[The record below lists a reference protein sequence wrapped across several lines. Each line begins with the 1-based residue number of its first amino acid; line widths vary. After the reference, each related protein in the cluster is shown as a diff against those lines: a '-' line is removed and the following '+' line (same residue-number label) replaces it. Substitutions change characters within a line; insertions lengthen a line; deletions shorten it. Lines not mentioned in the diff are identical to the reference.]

1 MTSADLHDGFD
12 HVGYYSEEL
21 EPAFARFTALGFTVA
36 PPSRFDEQPFATCA
50 ITVGDAYI
58 SVSGVLDWATAP
70 EWMKAGMGKG
80 LQAFVLRGRN
90 LDDVYAEI
98 GPDGDG
104 ILQLDGQ
111 VETIARRIQIDGA
124 EAFARFRV
132 LRLKRRSL
140 PGLSRCNYCEHL
152 TPEALWRPDLMQHAN
167 GATAIAMITAVHEA
181 PASAAAFYMQLF
193 GSAEVKP
200 EGDLLVDCRTT
211 TLRLVTPA
219 RLAAIWPGIAPAYV
233 PGEPLLA
240 GITIATSDLA
250 AARALA
256 ARTVPVFATPSGG
269 VAVAA
274 ADAYG
279 AVVEFVPHVNHNASI
294 QGTYHV

>member
-1 MTSADLHDGFD
+1 MSSSHLHEGFD
-12 HVGYYSEEL
+12 HVGYYSEDL
-21 EPAFARFTALGFTVA
+21 QPAFERFTALGFTVA
-36 PPSRFDEQPFATCA
+36 PPSRFIEQPFATCA

-58 SVSGVLDWATAP
+58 SISGVLDWATAP
-70 EWMKAGMGKG
+70 EWMKAGMGSG

-104 ILQLDGQ
+104 TLQLDGK
-111 VETIARRIQIDGA
+111 VETIARRIRIDGA
-124 EAFARFRV
+124 DSLARFRV

-152 TPEALWRPDLMQHAN
+152 TPEALWRPDLMRHAN
-167 GATAIAMITAVHEA
+167 GAIAIAMITAVHEA
-181 PASAAAFYMQLF
+181 PASAAPFYTELF
-193 GSAEVKP
+193 GNAQVSAD
-200 EGDLLVDCRTT
+200 GDLLVDCRGT

-219 RLAAIWPGIAPAYV
+219 RLGAIWPGIAPEYT
-233 PGEPLLA
+233 PGGPLLA

-250 AARALA
+250 VARRLA
-256 ARTVPVFATPSGG
+256 SRSVPAFATPVGG

-279 AVVEFVPHVNHNASI
+279 AVVEFVPA
-294 QGTYHV
+294 